1 MDVEAYELIV
11 QDLEHELTMLEAE
24 LEMTEQIVNELQ
36 SENEGLV
43 DEVLDLERE
52 CDVLSEEL
60 EEYQD
65 DQLTLDRYEED
76 ILELEVLW
84 GNIVSKVFAGEKVT
98 ILDISKI
105 DEIIHE
111 MVKG

>member
-1 MDVEAYELIV
+1 MDIEAYEECI

-24 LEMTEQIVNELQ
+24 LEITDQLLNDLQ
-36 SENEGLV
+36 SENESLI
-43 DEVLDLERE
+43 DEVLELERE
-52 CDVLSEEL
+52 CDSLEEEL

-76 ILELEVLW
+76 VAELEVLW